1 MGKRAG
7 CSIRAF
13 ALQEEP
19 TVLKLSHVH
28 GDEDK
33 CRLPASWEAHN
44 DIDTSARPRLKE
56 RQVPGR
62 QQSDLTSLPPT
73 SRGGHAAQES
83 TRSWRHL
90 LIPRYVRRPIASRR
104 ATSFACQKDQVRSS
118 VDRSL
123 QLLPG
128 AFEQLPGVWLL
139 NCWVAGSSLTL
150 TPAGCWQLADSRTL
164 ETYDNDAGP
173 LTTTLRTYTLIN
185 PCNPDTLTLHTV
197 TQAPCSRTPHAAHAV
212 SYLLLLRATLQLYCD

>member
-28 GDEDK
+28 GDEDE
-33 CRLPASWEAHN
+33 CRLRHGKHMMALTPVHVRGSN
-44 DIDTSARPRLKE
+44 QC
-56 RQVPGR
+56 QVPGR
-62 QQSDLTSLPPT
+62 EQSELTSLPPT

-90 LIPRYVRRPIASRR
+90 PIPRYVRRLIASRP
-104 ATSFACQKDQVRSS
+104 ATSFACQKDQLRSS

-128 AFEQLPGVWLL
+128 AFGQLPGVWLL

-164 ETYDNDAGP
+164 ATYDNDAGP

-185 PCNPDTLTLHTV
+185 PCNPDTLTLHTF
-197 TQAPCSRTPHAAHAV
+197 TQAPGSRTPHAAHAV